1 MTQNCTQLTSVRGYI
16 PKERMIFSEPIS
28 GEISDSKPK
37 IEFKRIN
44 ISTRNED
51 GTEGELIIPTE
62 RLYSFGVSENINQES
77 GLITDYTFPL
87 CLWSRDG
94 ATREEEIWIDTFN
107 SIVDHCIDHLVDNRE
122 ELDRFELERRD
133 LVKSKGGLNPLY
145 WKTEK
150 GRRIPDRGPTLY
162 AKLIYYKKQ
171 DKFLTQFYNAQDEP
185 LEARS
190 LMGQHCHA
198 KAAVK
203 IESIFIG
210 SRISLQVKLYEVVVE
225 PITAPMKRLLARPKV
240 KSEILK
246 FKVVESTPPISP
258 PLPPP
263 PPPSKVRCD
272 AALRHPLRS
281 HNVVISS
288 SDDDD
293 DYSDISL
300 EKLLSESSENSD

>member
-1 MTQNCTQLTSVRGYI
+1 MYKYYKMTQNCIQLTSVRGYI

-28 GEISDSKPK
+28 GEIPDSKPK

-51 GTEGELIIPTE
+51 GTEGELIIPTG
-62 RLYSFGVSENINQES
+62 RLYSFGVSENTSQET
-77 GLITDYTFPL
+77 GLTTDYTFPL

-94 ATREEEIWIDTFN
+94 ATSEEEIWIDTFS
-107 SIVDHCIDHLVDNRE
+107 SIVDHCIDHLIENRE

-133 LVKSKGGLNPLY
+133 LSKSKGGLNPLY

-150 GRRIPDRGPTLY
+150 VVNKITGKTVIRRIPDRGPTLY

-171 DKFLTQFYNAQDEP
+171 DKFLTQFYNAEDESV
-185 LEARS
+185 EARS

-210 SRISLQVKLYEVVVE
+210 SRISLQVKLYEALVE
-225 PITAPMKRLLARPKV
+225 PITPSMKRLLTRPIA
-240 KSEILK
+240 KSKIL
-246 FKVVESTPPISP
+246 ES
-258 PLPPP
+258 
-263 PPPSKVRCD
+263 KCE
-272 AALRHPLRS
+272 AAADVMSNDESL
-281 HNVVISS
+281 NVTLE
-288 SDDDD
+288 SD
-293 DYSDISL
+293 
-300 EKLLSESSENSD
+300 

>member
-28 GEISDSKPK
+28 GEIPDSKPK

-51 GTEGELIIPTE
+51 GTEGELIIPTG
-62 RLYSFGVSENINQES
+62 RLYSFGVSENTSQET
-77 GLITDYTFPL
+77 GLTTDYTFPL

-94 ATREEEIWIDTFN
+94 ATREEEIWIDTFS
-107 SIVDHCIDHLVDNRE
+107 SIVDHCIDHLIENRE

-133 LVKSKGGLNPLY
+133 LSKSKGGLNPLY

-150 GRRIPDRGPTLY
+150 VVNKITGKTVIRRIPDRGPTLY
-162 AKLIYYKKQ
+162 VKLIYYKKQ

-210 SRISLQVKLYEVVVE
+210 SRISLQVKLYEALVE
-225 PITAPMKRLLARPKV
+225 PITPSMKRLLARPIA
-240 KSEILK
+240 KSKIL
-246 FKVVESTPPISP
+246 ESKCETAVDVMSNDES
-258 PLPPP
+258 L
-263 PPPSKVRCD
+263 
-272 AALRHPLRS
+272 
-281 HNVVISS
+281 NVTLE
-288 SDDDD
+288 SD
-293 DYSDISL
+293 
-300 EKLLSESSENSD
+300 

>member
-1 MTQNCTQLTSVRGYI
+1 MTQNCTQLTSVKGYI

-28 GEISDSKPK
+28 GEIPDSKPK

-77 GLITDYTFPL
+77 GLVTDYTFPL

-107 SIVDHCIDHLVDNRE
+107 SIVNHCIDHLVDNRE
-122 ELDRFELERRD
+122 EIDKFELERRD
-133 LVKSKGGLNPLY
+133 LTKSKGGLNPLY

-171 DKFLTQFYNAQDEP
+171 DKFLTAFYNLQDEP
-185 LEARS
+185 VEARS
-190 LMGQHCHA
+190 LMGRYCYA
-198 KAAVK
+198 NSAVK

-210 SRISLQVKLYEVVVE
+210 SRISLQVKLYEAIVE
-225 PITAPMKRLLARPKV
+225 PSNMTMKRLLVNSQPKILKSKVV
-240 KSEILK
+240 KSK
-246 FKVVESTPPISP
+246 CKT
-258 PLPPP
+258 
-263 PPPSKVRCD
+263 
-272 AALRHPLRS
+272 AAD
-281 HNVVISS
+281 VMDKED
-288 SDDDD
+288 SDEEDSDEE
-293 DYSDISL
+293 DYSDESPV
-300 EKLLSESSENSD
+300 ELLREDSSQESS